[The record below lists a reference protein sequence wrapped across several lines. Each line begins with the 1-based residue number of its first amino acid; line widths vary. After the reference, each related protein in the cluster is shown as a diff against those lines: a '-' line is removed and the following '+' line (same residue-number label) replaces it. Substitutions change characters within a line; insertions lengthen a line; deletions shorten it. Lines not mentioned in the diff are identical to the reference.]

1 MSVMKLC
8 QFIGANDNWNEML
21 RFTAFRIFCGN
32 PRSLLHYHMWVSICD
47 FLGGPE
53 FCVVSICGFVG
64 GPEFCVR
71 CEYLMLV
78 Q

>member
-32 PRSLLHYHMWVSICD
+32 PRSLPHYHMWVFICD

-53 FCVVSICGFVG
+53 FVLFPYVILLGDLNFVSDVNT
-64 GPEFCVR
+64 
-71 CEYLMLV
+71 
-78 Q
+78 